1 MNITSIKT
9 KNKKLSIIKPT
20 TMRRILQRSLK
31 SSGWRD
37 RRKGSWESGKEGIAT
52 CLLSQGPFVP
62 NMDGRL
68 IKMKVVKKMSKEFVC
83 LLHLV
88 PTTVFGANVGCL
100 LIAF

>member
-1 MNITSIKT
+1 M
-9 KNKKLSIIKPT
+9 
-20 TMRRILQRSLK
+20 
-31 SSGWRD
+31 
-37 RRKGSWESGKEGIAT
+37 AT
-52 CLLSQGPFVP
+52 CLLSQGLFVP

-88 PTTVFGANVGCL
+88 PTTVFGDNVGCL